1 VNNSTFKNRKGET
14 MDKDRVRG
22 TIDELVG
29 STKRQVGE
37 LTGNPFTQVEGA
49 AQQIKGKIEN
59 AIGELKDAGRDA
71 RDHILTAH
79 ETHEAEEEIK
89 REERKAKLVH
99 DHNLM

>member
-1 VNNSTFKNRKGET
+1 
-14 MDKDRVRG
+14 MDKDRVQG

-59 AIGELKDAGRDA
+59 AIGELKDAG
-71 RDHILTAH
+71 
-79 ETHEAEEEIK
+79 
-89 REERKAKLVH
+89 EERKAKLVH

>member
-1 VNNSTFKNRKGET
+1 
-14 MDKDRVRG
+14 MDKDRVQG

-37 LTGNPFTQVEGA
+37 LTGNPFTQVEGTA
-49 AQQIKGKIEN
+49 LEIKGKIEK
-59 AIGELKDAGRDA
+59 AVGELKDAGRNV
-71 RDHILTAH
+71 RDRVLTAH
-79 ETHEAEEEIK
+79 ESHEAEEETK